1 MIDANFS
8 YEGRFIKII
17 GNHKRKRNQRNTE
30 KEYTADFVTE
40 ISKFFISWGTNNEI
54 NTYLK
59 DSSLLNIY
67 NPNFPENFP
76 GDWVYNI
83 FEKGENQIIV
93 THGKGIKIAKI
104 GTDNNN
110 SAVKK
115 KYIIHITK

>member
-1 MIDANFS
+1 M
-8 YEGRFIKII
+8 
-17 GNHKRKRNQRNTE
+17 
-30 KEYTADFVTE
+30 
-40 ISKFFISWGTNNEI
+40 
-54 NTYLK
+54 K